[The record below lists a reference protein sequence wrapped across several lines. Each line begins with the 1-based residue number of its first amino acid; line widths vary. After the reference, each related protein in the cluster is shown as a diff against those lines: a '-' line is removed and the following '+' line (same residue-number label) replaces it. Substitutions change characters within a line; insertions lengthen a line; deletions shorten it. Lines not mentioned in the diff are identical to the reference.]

1 MAQDLA
7 LPEAA
12 KPIHRERR
20 MVRNLIVEIELAEPA
35 VSKVQ
40 RYFLA
45 QPALMTNAIAV
56 TDQEHPDHQLGIDRG
71 PADVAV
77 KCLQLLMQ
85 IGQNGCRENI
95 DPSQQV
101 IRRDHLVEAKLVK
114 QLPLISVLP
123 PHHRRLSCRFLS
135 RNHCSL
141 RSSTP
146 FSTASVKPGNGGT
159 STLLLLCSN
168 ERTLRCGNTIFGRC
182 HKETLCTAG
191 DRAA

>member
-45 QPALMTNAIAV
+45 QPTLMTNAIAV

-146 FSTASVKPGNGGT
+146 FSTASTQLRRRAQTQKAAQVRG
-159 STLLLLCSN
+159 C
-168 ERTLRCGNTIFGRC
+168 RTGCRLRDDDT
-182 HKETLCTAG
+182 
-191 DRAA
+191 

>member
-1 MAQDLA
+1 
-7 LPEAA
+7 
-12 KPIHRERR
+12 

-35 VSKVQ
+35 VRKLQ
-40 RYFLA
+40 RHFLA

-77 KCLQLLMQ
+77 KCLQLLVQ
-85 IGQNGCRENI
+85 IAQNGCREHV

-101 IRRDHLVEAKLVK
+101 VRRDHLVEAKLVK

-123 PHHRRLSCRFLS
+123 PHHRRLSCRLLS

-141 RSSTP
+141 GFSTP
-146 FSTASVKPGNGGT
+146 FSTASTPSGNLPPADDGF
-159 STLLLLCSN
+159 CAIDH
-168 ERTLRCGNTIFGRC
+168 RCPKGKRYGASAAIGYFP
-182 HKETLCTAG
+182 TA
-191 DRAA
+191 RQWRK